1 MARDKPN
8 ATSDKAT
15 PWRADE
21 RLRQLEWAVV
31 KRLDGI
37 LQGDWRSLFRGHGL
51 DLAELREYQHHDDVR
66 RIDWHVTARMNQP
79 YVREY
84 LEDREAAA
92 WFVLDLS
99 ASVDFGTRARKRSVA
114 ADLTGV
120 LASALTRK
128 GHRVGALL
136 YGSGVESTLPARQ
149 GRRHV
154 MELMHRIE
162 QRPPLTVVQGGTSNA
177 AAKQGQGKHQGLT
190 QLDTLLKASQQAIK
204 GRSAVFVISDFISA
218 PGWQAPMARLVSRHD
233 VIAVRIVDPAEREMP
248 DVGLVPLMDA
258 ETGDTVMVDTGSAS
272 FRKRYAELSAV
283 REQGVRES
291 LAEVGV
297 DTLEITTDEDMAQA
311 LLRFVH
317 ARRTRAQLS
326 GGGSSWLAQQRAK
339 AANTAPPASASA
351 ATSASARR

>member
-1 MARDKPN
+1 MAAAKPN
-8 ATSDKAT
+8 PTSDT
-15 PWRADE
+15 PPPWRADE

-128 GHRVGALL
+128 GHRVGALM

-162 QRPPLTVVQGGTSNA
+162 QRPPLTVVQGGASNA
-177 AAKQGQGKHQGLT
+177 ANKKHQGLT

-218 PGWQAPMARLVSRHD
+218 PGWQAPLARLANRHD
-233 VIAVRIVDPAEREMP
+233 VIAIRIVDPAEREMP

-258 ETGDTVMVDTGSAS
+258 ETGDTVMVDTGSAT
-272 FRKRYAELSAV
+272 FRKRYAELSAA

-291 LAEVGV
+291 LGEVGV

-311 LLRFVH
+311 LLRFIH
-317 ARRTRAQLS
+317 ARRSRAQLS
-326 GGGSSWLAQQRAK
+326 GGGSSWLARQRAK
-339 AANTAPPASASA
+339 AANIAQSASD
-351 ATSASARR
+351 RR

>member
-1 MARDKPN
+1 MARENPN
-8 ATSDKAT
+8 ATSDT
-15 PWRADE
+15 PPPWRADE
-21 RLRQLEWAVV
+21 QLEWAVV

-162 QRPPLTVVQGGTSNA
+162 QRPALTVVRGGAANA
-177 AAKQGQGKHQGLT
+177 ADKKHQGLT

-311 LLRFVH
+311 LLRFVR

-339 AANTAPPASASA
+339 AANTAPPSSASS
-351 ATSASARR
+351 TSARR